1 MDKRGGRILKGKI
14 CEYAIVYMIGSVGY
28 CAIELLWRGYSHWT
42 MTVTGGVCFMIIY
55 LTNRMMRSYSVFKK
69 CLVCAVDVTA
79 YGGLHCKCAIRLEC
93 VGLFRSA
100 VFLYGTDMPGIFC
113 AVVFA
118 CTAGDN
124 HIGYHAE
131 KYIRRYGVKKV
142 RRLIR
147 RTQTLYISNRSILNA
162 R

>member
-1 MDKRGGRILKGKI
+1 MEKRGGRILKGKI

-79 YGGLHCKCAIRLEC
+79 IELM
-93 VGLFRSA
+93 VGCIVNVLLGWNVWDYSDQPFSFMGQICPGFF
-100 VFLYGTDMPGIFC
+100 VLWFLLVLPVIIISDTMQKSIFGDM
-113 AVVFA
+113 A
-118 CTAGDN
+118 
-124 HIGYHAE
+124 
-131 KYIRRYGVKKV
+131 
-142 RRLIR
+142 
-147 RTQTLYISNRSILNA
+147 
-162 R
+162 

>member
-79 YGGLHCKCAIRLEC
+79 IELM
-93 VGLFRSA
+93 VGCIVNVLLGWNVWDYSDQPFSFMGQICPGFFA
-100 VFLYGTDMPGIFC
+100 LWFLLVLPVIIISDTMQKSIFGDM
-113 AVVFA
+113 A
-118 CTAGDN
+118 
-124 HIGYHAE
+124 
-131 KYIRRYGVKKV
+131 
-142 RRLIR
+142 
-147 RTQTLYISNRSILNA
+147 
-162 R
+162 